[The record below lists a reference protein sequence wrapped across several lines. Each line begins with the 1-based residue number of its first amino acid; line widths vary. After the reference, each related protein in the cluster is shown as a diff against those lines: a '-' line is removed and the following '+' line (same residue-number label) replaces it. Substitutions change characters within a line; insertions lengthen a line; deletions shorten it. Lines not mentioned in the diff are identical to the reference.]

1 MALFGNNTPKETYT
15 PPANSASPPSYET
28 PNTYT
33 AGANTMNVIGKG
45 TTITGDIETSN
56 DIRIDGKLDGNL
68 ICKAKVILGNSA
80 VLEGNLSALHAEISG
95 EVIGKVEV
103 NEMLTLKNSSTI
115 HGDINTGK
123 LVIEA
128 GAKFNGSCKMGA
140 VSKEVPLNANTE
152 KKSVA
157 AAAM

>member
-1 MALFGNNTPKETYT
+1 MALFGNNTKESYT
-15 PPANSASPPSYET
+15 PAQPSVPVAET
-28 PNTYT
+28 PNPYVS
-33 AGANTMNVIGKG
+33 APNTINVIGKG

-68 ICKAKVILGNSA
+68 YCKAKVIIGNSA
-80 VLEGNLSALHAEISG
+80 VLEGNLSAINAEISG
-95 EVIGKVEV
+95 EIVGKVEV
-103 NEMLTLKNSSTI
+103 SELLNLKNTSTI

-140 VSKEVPLNANTE
+140 VSKEISLNGSENL
-152 KKSVA
+152 KKQVA
-157 AAAM
+157 ASV

>member
-1 MALFGNNTPKETYT
+1 
-15 PPANSASPPSYET
+15 
-28 PNTYT
+28 
-33 AGANTMNVIGKG
+33 MNVIGKG

-68 ICKAKVILGNSA
+68 YCKAKVIIGNSA
-80 VLEGNLSALHAEISG
+80 VLEGNISAINAEISG
-95 EVIGKVEV
+95 EIVGKVEV
-103 NEMLTLKNSSTI
+103 SELLNLKSTSTI

-140 VSKEVPLNANTE
+140 VSKEISLNGSENM
-152 KKSVA
+152 KKQVLASV
-157 AAAM
+157 

>member
-1 MALFGNNTPKETYT
+1 MALFGNNTKESYT
-15 PPANSASPPSYET
+15 PPTPSAPVAET
-28 PNTYT
+28 PNPYT
-33 AGANTMNVIGKG
+33 STSNSMNVIGKG

-68 ICKAKVILGNSA
+68 YCKAKVIIGNSA
-80 VLEGNLSALHAEISG
+80 VLEGNISAINAEISG
-95 EVIGKVEV
+95 EIVGKVEV
-103 NEMLTLKNSSTI
+103 SELLNLKSTSTI

-140 VSKEVPLNANTE
+140 VSKEISLNGSENL
-152 KKSVA
+152 KKQVLASV
-157 AAAM
+157 

>member
-1 MALFGNNTPKETYT
+1 MALFGNNVKENYT
-15 PPANSASPPSYET
+15 PPTPSASMVESSNPVLST
-28 PNTYT
+28 S
-33 AGANTMNVIGKG
+33 NTMNVIGKG

-68 ICKAKVILGNSA
+68 YCKAKVIIGNSA
-80 VLEGNLSALHAEISG
+80 VLEGNLSAINAEISG
-95 EVIGKVEV
+95 EIVGKVEV
-103 NEMLTLKNSSTI
+103 SELLNLKNTSTI

-140 VSKEVPLNANTE
+140 VSKEISLNGSENL
-152 KKSVA
+152 KKQVA
-157 AAAM
+157 ASV

>member
-1 MALFGNNTPKETYT
+1 MALFGSNVKETNTYT
-15 PPANSASPPSYET
+15 PPAPVTPAYET
-28 PNTYT
+28 PNPYT
-33 AGANTMNVIGKG
+33 SGANTMNVIGKG

-68 ICKAKVILGNSA
+68 YCKAKVILGNSA
-80 VLEGNLSALHAEISG
+80 ILEGNLQAQHAEVSG
-95 EVIGKVEV
+95 EVVGKVEV
-103 NEMLTLKNSSTI
+103 TEMLTLKNSSTI

-140 VSKEVPLNANTE
+140 VSKEVSLNSSENL
-152 KKSVA
+152 KKQATV
-157 AAAM
+157 

>member
-1 MALFGNNTPKETYT
+1 MALFGNNVKENYT
-15 PPANSASPPSYET
+15 PATPSAQIAET
-28 PNTYT
+28 PNPNVS
-33 AGANTMNVIGKG
+33 APNTMNVIGKG

-68 ICKAKVILGNSA
+68 FCKAKVIIGNSA
-80 VLEGNLSALHAEISG
+80 VLEGNLSAVNAEISG
-95 EVIGKVEV
+95 EIVGKVEV
-103 NEMLTLKNSSTI
+103 SELLNLKNTSTV

-140 VSKEVPLNANTE
+140 VSKEISLNGSENM
-152 KKSVA
+152 KKQVSVSV
-157 AAAM
+157 